1 MGRSVYQ
8 GVLFHCFS
16 RADAKAKFVLLAFVL
31 RYGASEA
38 VPVNSARRAEALG
51 LSQQDLRYGLDQLLS
66 EGYLVEEVQA
76 GRQVGR
82 PNRIFSIS
90 KQVVGLL
97 SRPAEREA
105 AHGEL
110 IRRVVEGPE
119 VLAIRPSDDQAI
131 PKPGERVVWI
141 NDKPVPKRRNRL
153 SLPNRLLLA
162 VLLAHA
168 DDFGIVRGLGGAELC
183 RLVGVDAASLKQRIR
198 KLISLGYIRRHIPGC
213 ASPLLSRK
221 LKSIFIMNLNHP
233 QLAGRNGKVLI
244 HQSSVRPDSD
254 IKYIRGMIGDVRA
267 WRSGVR
273 AVPTPAQVVI
283 DFLREPLAVFSQIDF
298 NLCCWASKLLVDQ
311 AEGQD
316 GKAVV
321 RGTICNFFRASTL
334 RSHVREGVSS
344 DPALA
349 EQRAHSKRE
358 DMVEYFFQLACQLAD
373 ECRERFAM
381 SDEACLDYR
390 DLTLVPSHLSEGNRC
405 MALLVRM
412 SAPQVD
418 QDSVVITEA
427 EEGVWSMSYSR
438 ESDIDGSLL
447 FECGL
452 LERSASGLSNPA
464 E

>member
-1 MGRSVYQ
+1 MYQ

-16 RADAKAKFVLLAFVL
+16 RVDAKAKFVLLAFAL
-31 RYGASEA
+31 RYGVSEA
-38 VPVNSARRAEALG
+38 VPANNARRADALG
-51 LSQQDLRYGLDQLLS
+51 LSQQDLRYGLDQLVS
-66 EGYLVEEVQA
+66 EGYLVEEVPA
-76 GRQVGR
+76 GRQAGR

-97 SRPAEREA
+97 SRSAERET
-105 AHGEL
+105 AHGDL

-168 DDFGIVRGLGGAELC
+168 DDFGIVRDLGGAELC
-183 RLVGVDAASLKQRIR
+183 RLAGLDAASLKQRVR

-221 LKSIFIMNLNHP
+221 LKSIFVMNLNHP
-233 QLAGRNGKVLI
+233 QLAGRNSQVLI
-244 HQSSVRPDSD
+244 HQSSVRPGSD
-254 IKYIRGMIGDVRA
+254 IKYIRGMMGDVSA
-267 WRSGVR
+267 WRSGLR
-273 AVPTPAQVVI
+273 TVPTPVQVVI
-283 DFLREPLAVFSQIDF
+283 DFSREPLAVFSQLDF
-298 NLCCWASKLLVDQ
+298 NLCCWASKLLIDQ
-311 AEGQD
+311 AAGQD

-321 RGTICNFFRASTL
+321 RSTICDFFRASTL
-334 RSHVREGVSS
+334 RSRVRKGVPS
-344 DPALA
+344 DPVLD
-349 EQRAHSKRE
+349 EQRAHSEWE
-358 DMVEYFFQLACQLAD
+358 DMVEYFLQLACQLAD

-405 MALLVRM
+405 MAFLVRM
-412 SAPQVD
+412 SASKVD

-427 EEGVWSMSYSR
+427 EDGVWSMSYSR

-452 LERSASGLSNPA
+452 LERAASWPSNPT